1 MFPVAEL
8 ISQIM
13 NKQLNTSYPLHQKPK
28 SSTSLSLFE
37 IYVGYPRSQNPK
49 KLRGTCIILHNR
61 MKGMFGTTARSNGSP
76 YIFHDLTL
84 SLRILTN
91 LTSNTNPNIPSIT
104 LFHFLLLLSTIR
116 YLSYPND
123 EDESNPNLNFIN
135 TFIQL
140 LIWYLAFAII
150 RSGFKC
156 PSASGAI
163 DPQEIAPCTI
173 ILGPLANTNASKF

>member
-1 MFPVAEL
+1 MGPL
-8 ISQIM
+8 IYSM
-13 NKQLNTSYPLHQKPK
+13 
-28 SSTSLSLFE
+28 
-37 IYVGYPRSQNPK
+37 
-49 KLRGTCIILHNR
+49 IL
-61 MKGMFGTTARSNGSP
+61 
-76 YIFHDLTL
+76 ITL

-91 LTSNTNPNIPSIT
+91 LTSNTNPNIPSTT

-116 YLSYPND
+116 DLSYPND

-156 PSASGAI
+156 LSASGAI

-173 ILGPLANTNASKF
+173 ILRPLANTNASKFWAIAESLWFCLLDTAHASS